1 MNATTRTIHDGKLYI
16 TAQHRGTE
24 YCLMRLGDAW
34 FVGSKRLGLGRYNIG
49 GGKHYETLADVA
61 AGCKAFGGIENL
73 NRLVYGITD
82 TAAA

>member
-1 MNATTRTIHDGKLYI
+1 MNATRTIHEGKLYI

-34 FVGSKRLGLGRYNIG
+34 FVGSKRLSLGRRHIG
-49 GGKHYETLADVA
+49 GGKHYATLAEVA
-61 AGCKAFGGIENL
+61 AGCQAFGSVEQL
-73 NRLVYGITD
+73 QALVYGINE